1 MFCLIIIC
9 DGRNFIELLVDSVL
23 CFEEKDKRRKV
34 MMFMFKKI
42 LMVNKIW
49 IENNFV
55 LDSYN
60 VIVFYLVRKI
70 CLIRKIKLWEF
81 CNNVFDLLSFI

>member
-1 MFCLIIIC
+1 MFCLIIIW

-34 MMFMFKKI
+34 KMFILKI
-42 LMVNKIW
+42 SLIVYKIW

-60 VIVFYLVRKI
+60 VILFYLLRKI
-70 CLIRKIKLWEF
+70 CLIRKIK
-81 CNNVFDLLSFI
+81 V